1 MKDRVA
7 LITGGGRGIGEAIA
21 RRFAAEGARLFITS
35 RTPKDLERVA
45 LETGANF
52 DLCDVTQPKEIG
64 ALVRKIGPVDILVNN
79 AGVAE
84 SAPFLKTDLETWR
97 RVIDTNVTSAFLF
110 CKALVPGMLD
120 RGYGRIV
127 NIASIAGKRGGPYI
141 TAYAASKH
149 AMLGFSSSLAA
160 ELQDKGITVNAI
172 CPGYVDTPLTRSN
185 AARIARLTN
194 STSKEVIKK
203 LLASAGQAKLLHPGH
218 VAEVALALARQD
230 CAHSGAAI
238 DL

>member
-1 MKDRVA
+1 M
-7 LITGGGRGIGEAIA
+7 I
-21 RRFAAEGARLFITS
+21 
-35 RTPKDLERVA
+35 
-45 LETGANF
+45 
-52 DLCDVTQPKEIG
+52 
-64 ALVRKIGPVDILVNN
+64 
-79 AGVAE
+79 
-84 SAPFLKTDLETWR
+84 
-97 RVIDTNVTSAFLF
+97 
-110 CKALVPGMLD
+110 D

-149 AMLGFSSSLAA
+149 ALLGFSSSLAA
-160 ELQDKGITVNAI
+160 ELQEKGITVNAI

-185 AARIARLTN
+185 AARIAKLTN
-194 STSKEVIKK
+194 MTSKEVIKK
-203 LLASAGQAKLLHPGH
+203 LLVSAGQSKLLHPGH